1 MFSAGTIPLMNFAVG
16 IEVFAGLSVVMLY
29 MLSGL
34 KDILCNDKE
43 ESGNFAQM
51 EEFP

>member
-1 MFSAGTIPLMNFAVG
+1 MNFAVG

-34 KDILCNDKE
+34 KDILCDDKIAHIFCTNIHPKI
-43 ESGNFAQM
+43 SIFL
-51 EEFP
+51 